1 MQRPLWAGSAHNLPC
16 HLVDV
21 LTESCQ
27 SSTGNFLLFY
37 LHSAL
42 LPPLPPTVLLLLLL
56 PPPPPLFPRLEAAE
70 EEEEATAAEAACVE
84 DVVAQSSEDFSAKKN
99 RKKKQTNT
107 LIARQHKFA
116 HSARHASP
124 FATAEPQCS
133 NTVATTTA
141 TKNEATHK
149 SRHR

>member
-1 MQRPLWAGSAHNLPC
+1 M
-16 HLVDV
+16 
-21 LTESCQ
+21 
-27 SSTGNFLLFY
+27 
-37 LHSAL
+37 

-56 PPPPPLFPRLEAAE
+56 PPPPLLPRLEAAD

-84 DVVAQSSEDFSAKKN
+84 DVVAQSSEDFSAMIKS
-99 RKKKQTNT
+99 KQSDT
-107 LIARQHKFA
+107 LIATQHKFA

-133 NTVATTTA
+133 NTLATTTTTR